1 MLSYMYT
8 KRKKRSIVIKP
19 TKQEQIDARELIA
32 KIKETLDKGH
42 GYIKVDYNKDDIMM
56 STTQSF
62 PFNPHADK
70 PEVMVHGA
78 PSIRKTVYGYDK
90 YPFFHMNFK
99 ESHYYAI
106 PRKDIDEYERIVKEL
121 PKEKR
126 NGVDT
131 HILLTDSGFE
141 FIGSVDVNKPFL
153 LAEVYMF
160 EVINNL
166 DSLQFNVDR
175 HLDMYLREEKHNPR
189 YIETLHLSAMQLD
202 KYSGDVNMVVN
213 AIQEDIFDKD
223 YVHDIVNMAYKGGK
237 IANHIYKYILESKGG
252 TFKLY
257 KCLFTTGESYPNAD
271 VYVNVMVKDMI
282 EHSDAIINSLTTVYN
297 TLSNTRKNY

>member
-1 MLSYMYT
+1 M
-8 KRKKRSIVIKP
+8 IKP

-32 KIKETLDKGH
+32 KIKETLDKGY
-42 GYIKVDYNKDDIMM
+42 GYIRVDYNKDDIMI

-62 PFNPHADK
+62 PFNPHDDI
-70 PEVMVHGA
+70 PEVMVHDA

-90 YPFFHMNFK
+90 YPFLHINFK

-106 PRKDIDEYERIVKEL
+106 PKKDMDGYECITKEL
-121 PKEKR
+121 SKEKR

-131 HILLTDSGFE
+131 HILLTDNGFE

-153 LAEVYMF
+153 LSEVYMF
-160 EVINNL
+160 EIVNHL

-175 HLDMYLREEKHNPR
+175 HLDLYLREEKHNPR

-202 KYSGDVNMVVN
+202 KYSGDVNMMVN
-213 AIQEDIFDKD
+213 AIQGDIFDMD
-223 YVHDIVNMAYKGGK
+223 YAYGIMSLTRKGEK
-237 IANHIYKYILESKGG
+237 IANHIYKYIVESKGG

-257 KCLFTTGESYPNAD
+257 KCLFTTDESYPD
-271 VYVNVMVKDMI
+271 LDEYVNVMVKDMI
-282 EHSDAIINSLTTVYN
+282 DHSDSIINSLTTVYN

>member
-1 MLSYMYT
+1 M
-8 KRKKRSIVIKP
+8 IKP

-32 KIKETLDKGH
+32 KIKETLDKGY
-42 GYIKVDYNKDDIMM
+42 GYIRVDYNKDDIMI

-62 PFNPHADK
+62 SFNPDVDI
-70 PEVMVHGA
+70 PEVMVYDV
-78 PSIRKTVYGYDK
+78 PNIRKTVYGYDK
-90 YPFFHMNFK
+90 YPFLHINFK

-106 PRKDIDEYERIVKEL
+106 PRKDINEYECITKEL
-121 PKEKR
+121 SKEKR
-126 NGVDT
+126 NDVDT
-131 HILLTDSGFE
+131 HILLTDNGFE

-160 EVINNL
+160 EVVNHL

-202 KYSGDVNMVVN
+202 KYSGDVNIMAS
-213 AIQEDIFDKD
+213 AIQEDIFDMG
-223 YVHDIVNMAYKGGK
+223 YVHGIMSMVRKSKK
-237 IANHIYKYILESKGG
+237 IASHIYKYIIESKGA

-257 KCLFTTGESYPNAD
+257 KCLFTTDEYYPDKD
-271 VYVNVMVKDMI
+271 VYVNAMVKDMI
-282 EHSDAIINSLTTVYN
+282 DHTDSINNSLTTVYN
-297 TLSNTRKNY
+297 TLSNTRKIIKEK